1 MKSNT
6 MTNETDDNV
15 TRDDLLH
22 GELKLWQHRHGYRY
36 SVDALLLADF
46 AMELARGARV
56 LDLGTG
62 AGTVALILAARGKV
76 ERMVGVEVQE
86 GLARRAEQNAENNKT
101 NPPVEIVRGDA
112 LEMASRFGPSSFDL
126 VVTNPPY
133 RELGAGKP
141 SPHPERA
148 IARSEVKMSLGPWL
162 AAAMELVGRSG
173 GVCLVYP
180 VDREA
185 RLMRVVEELG
195 LFIARRSYAID
206 RPGGARKLVLLDLR
220 ARACPTSDLAE
231 VPIETDDGKFS
242 LDGYR

>member
-1 MKSNT
+1 

-22 GELKLWQHRHGYRY
+22 GELTLWQHRSGYRY

-46 AMELARGARV
+46 AMELAGGARV

-62 AGTVALILAARGKV
+62 AGTVALVLAARGKV
-76 ERMVGVEVQE
+76 ERMVGVEVQD
-86 GLARRAEQNAENNKT
+86 GLARLAEHNAKINQT
-101 NPPVEIVRGDA
+101 TPPVEIVHGDA
-112 LEMASRFGPSSFDL
+112 LEMASRLGSASFDL

-148 IARSEVKMSLGPWL
+148 IARSEVKMSLSPWL
-162 AAAMELVGRSG
+162 AAAMELVGANGS
-173 GVCLVYP
+173 VCLVYP

-185 RLMRVVEELG
+185 RLMAVVEQLG
-195 LFIARRSYAID
+195 LYIARRTYATD
-206 RPGGARKLVLLDLR
+206 RPGGARKLVLLDLV
-220 ARACPTSDLAE
+220 ASACERTDLPE
-231 VPIETDDGKFS
+231 VPIETDEGKFS